1 MKTPFFFPF
10 FFLLLSACQ
19 SSTPISTSIEQGY
32 PVTRIDLNQPIDSVA
47 LTLSELG
54 KNLRLATLETIDSS
68 LFGSALYVV
77 GSRDI
82 SSLLPKG
89 FSYSIKL
96 Y

>member
-1 MKTPFFFPF
+1 MKT
-10 FFLLLSACQ
+10 
-19 SSTPISTSIEQGY
+19 EQGY
-32 PVTRIDLNQPIDSVA
+32 PVTRTDLNQPIDSVA
-47 LTLSELG
+47 LTLSEFG
-54 KNLRLATLETIDSS
+54 ENLRLVTLETIDSS

-77 GSRDI
+77 GI